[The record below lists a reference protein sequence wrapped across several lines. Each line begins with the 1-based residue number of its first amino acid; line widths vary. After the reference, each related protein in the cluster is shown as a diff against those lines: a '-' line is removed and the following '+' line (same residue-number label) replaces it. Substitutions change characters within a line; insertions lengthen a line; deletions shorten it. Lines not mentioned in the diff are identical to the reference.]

1 MQCRQ
6 KTVEDKR
13 HCTTCNQQFCPK
25 CLSNR
30 YGPEQEEVGTGLT
43 PVCDVSWSTS
53 CMQLLS
59 CTHHTDCS
67 TACIQYQ
74 EWAQASHYLANAMCT
89 KTLLSGHG
97 CIHVGSDDVLCNAG
111 IKASRLELPKV
122 PQELQ
127 LQLLQEGKL
136 LFLLCA
142 NDTTLH
148 THFLILSSRLGCC
161 SNACRPA
168 G

>member
-1 MQCRQ
+1 
-6 KTVEDKR
+6 
-13 HCTTCNQQFCPK
+13 
-25 CLSNR
+25 
-30 YGPEQEEVGTGLT
+30 
-43 PVCDVSWSTS
+43 
-53 CMQLLS
+53 MQLLS
-59 CTHHTDCS
+59 CTHHTDCG
-67 TACIQYQ
+67 TACLQYQ

-97 CIHVGSDDVLCNAG
+97 RTHVGSDNVLCNAG
-111 IKASRLELPKV
+111 IKASRVELPKV

-148 THFLILSSRLGCC
+148 SHTSAS
-161 SNACRPA
+161 
-168 G
+168 